1 MTTPHVH
8 GRAILFGVLLSFI
21 CSFLLLTGTAIFGT
35 QVQFERTKEL
45 LPLLA
50 SIITPLVSGFLT
62 YYLAK

>member
-1 MTTPHVH
+1 MTTPHAP
-8 GRAILFGVLLSFI
+8 GRAILFGVLLSFV
-21 CSFLLLTGTAIFGT
+21 CLFLLLIATAIFGS

-50 SIITPLVSGFLT
+50 SIITPLVSGFLR